1 MKMKHFITLSL
12 ILAGTLAAFSTKAQE
27 PARTLQTCIDQ
38 ALKQNI
44 QIKQS
49 ELNIQVSQINTAQAR
64 SNRFPTVDGSVRQS
78 FGWSNQTDV
87 ATGSDSF
94 KGSSNSSASAS
105 SSVVLYNGKKLTN
118 NIKQAQLDYE
128 AGKLDLEALKET
140 ISLSVMDAYLQILYA
155 QEQVS
160 NSKHQI
166 EVTEK
171 ELQLAGER
179 LALSV
184 ISRADYLQIQSQL
197 ADEKLT
203 LANAESLLE
212 MNRVTLMQLLEEPL
226 NSGFR
231 IAEPDLSLLVN
242 RKLTPNPDS
251 VYRIALAMKPQIK
264 SYTLKKESTAIGIGL
279 AKADYYPR
287 LTMDA
292 GLSTGYYSL
301 TQSSAFAQQLG
312 NNINPTAGLTLS
324 VPIYSNSKIKNQVQ
338 IARINT
344 ASAELDLKNTMN
356 QLRKSVEQA
365 CTDVSSAQKE
375 FEASVE
381 QYQSNVESYAVSTEK
396 FNQGM
401 INSVDYLYQKT
412 NLITAE
418 SALLQSRFNLVFSYK
433 LLDFYTGKPLSL

>member
-12 ILAGTLAAFSTKAQE
+12 ILAGTLATFPTKAQE
-27 PARTLQTCIDQ
+27 SVWTLQTCIDQ

-49 ELNIQVSQINTAQAR
+49 ELNIQVSSINTAQAR
-64 SNRFPTVDGSVRQS
+64 SNRFPSVDGSVRQS

-118 NIKQAQLDYE
+118 SIKQAQLDYE

-212 MNRVTLMQLLEEPL
+212 MNRVALMQLLEEPL
-226 NSGFR
+226 NEGFR

-251 VYRIALAMKPQIK
+251 VYRIALAIKPQIK
-264 SYTLKKESTAIGIGL
+264 SYTLKKESIAIGIDL

-312 NNINPTAGLTLS
+312 NNINPTTGLTLS
-324 VPIYSNSKIKNQVQ
+324 VPIYSNNKIKNQVQ

-344 ASAELDLKNTMN
+344 SSAELDLKNTMN